1 MEDEKI
7 RTFIRKVSSKFHKSV
22 LQQNK
27 PLNTLNDIHNWFVVI
42 QIDKAN
48 KDVEVICQWFY
59 ALVLVKELALDHNN
73 TCTNKTYNPVYKTNN
88 QVIFCGT
95 TFLRN
100 KLTW

>member
-7 RTFIRKVSSKFHKSV
+7 RTFFRKVSSKFHESV

-27 PLNTLNDIHNWFVVI
+27 PLNTLNDIHNWFVVT
-42 QIDKAN
+42 QID
-48 KDVEVICQWFY
+48 
-59 ALVLVKELALDHNN
+59 
-73 TCTNKTYNPVYKTNN
+73 KTNN